1 MNILSNKLRGI
12 IGLSNTE
19 IEELTDYFRVQDGR
33 IFYHQFCNVIHSD
46 IPDNSKNDDLVSG
59 LEWEDP
65 LHVNRI
71 SESEHRRLCVLLT
84 KIAQSVRLREL
95 VLRPYFQDY
104 ELISKNNGTVTFAHF
119 SRVLHFLGILL
130 SSDDFQLLLKRFIKD
145 SYTINYVCFL
155 EEIEKIVNYLDT
167 NRMIDYAGDFSKN
180 FPGRL
185 IDAELPKLPRPE
197 IGRIRISDVF
207 GKETSFHP
215 ALNKV
220 KVHKNINEIILRIQ
234 RYVMENRIRIHEFF
248 QDFDPLRSGF
258 ITKSQFLRGID
269 AIGISGLDRMYLS
282 DYELENLCEAYQDE
296 LDCSRIDYLTF
307 EDVID
312 RVFTI
317 KNLDKKPYEIVVA
330 PPRAVAEL
338 PRDGSENWQ
347 QQTSNIRDLC
357 EEAVQKVKDRILK
370 RRLFI
375 EPMFK
380 VYDM

>member
-1 MNILSNKLRGI
+1 M
-12 IGLSNTE
+12 
-19 IEELTDYFRVQDGR
+19 
-33 IFYHQFCNVIHSD
+33 
-46 IPDNSKNDDLVSG
+46 
-59 LEWEDP
+59 
-65 LHVNRI
+65 
-71 SESEHRRLCVLLT
+71 T

-104 ELISKNNGTVTFAHF
+104 ELIAKNNGTVTFAHF
-119 SRVLHFLGILL
+119 SRVLHFLGILV

-145 SYTINYVCFL
+145 SYTVNYVCFL

-220 KVHKNINEIILRIQ
+220 KVHKNIDEIILRIQ
-234 RYVMENRIRIHEFF
+234 RYIMENRIRIHEFF

-282 DYELENLCEAYQDE
+282 EYELENLCEAYQDE
-296 LDCSRIDYLTF
+296 LDSSRIDYLTF

-347 QQTSNIRDLC
+347 QQTSDIRDLC

-380 VYDM
+380 VYDIHKNSHVTRTQMRQVLAISGCLLSDEEVYSLEKRYNNDMGFNYTWFLNEADPKEYVAPKVFFYRDCITYH